1 MPARLL
7 LPLLL
12 GASCAL
18 AQSPSQNSPQPAPA
32 GRTPLLIQE
41 QQQAEDGRRNQKIER
56 IRHEDSGSVIEEVR
70 YGGRTQSITVQPKAG
85 VPSYEVQPVTGQRSW
100 NVLSF

>member
-12 GASCAL
+12 GATSAL
-18 AQSPSQNSPQPAPA
+18 AQHPGPASPQPAPA
-32 GRTPLLIQE
+32 GREVLLIQE
-41 QQQAEDGRRNQKIER
+41 QEQALDGRRNQKIER
-56 IRHEDSGSVIEEVR
+56 IRHEDAGSVIEEVR
-70 YGGRTQSITVQPKAG
+70 YGGQTQSISVQPKAG
-85 VPSYEVQPVTGQRSW
+85 VPRYEVQPVTGQRSW